1 MVRLLW
7 RLAIVS
13 LYGLKFGSAA
23 LILALVL
30 VLVLVLTDPSPG
42 SIAVGWACCC
52 VSC

>member
-30 VLVLVLTDPSPG
+30 VLVLTDPSPG